1 MESVIGSEKQPYLFR
16 VCAVKKGALLLPEGA
31 PSLRWQAAPR
41 SWEPLFLRPRAGWEA
56 GFTSRSSIA
65 KFFEKG
71 LVISVN
77 ESQLGLF
84 YGLSFLCVAI
94 AFAFAAYL
102 YLWVKKQKTENA
114 KIQEVS
120 LLIKQGANTF
130 MRREYLVLAKFAVV
144 AAVVILV
151 LLPSPIWTGNIVDN
165 ISMAIAYLCGTAL
178 SAIAGKIGIL
188 VATLS
193 NGRTAEAAQKGIKP
207 AFLIG
212 FRGGAVMGLL
222 VVGCSLLGVAAV
234 LLVTGDSSI
243 LLGFSFGASSLALFA
258 KAGGGIFTKTA
269 DVSADLTGKVEL
281 GIPEDDPRNPAV
293 IADNVGD
300 NVGDVAGMGADL
312 FDSNV
317 AAMASALVL
326 AQSLSGGDFN
336 NVSMVFC
343 YAILGLFASIIGIA
357 TARVGK
363 KGDPT
368 TALNSST
375 YVTTAIY
382 LVLTAGA
389 TALFP
394 GFSWR
399 IWGAAA
405 VGLLVGVIIGITTDY
420 FTDDSKSPVK
430 KVAKASSSG
439 PAFTVLSGISYGF
452 ISALPAMV
460 GIAISALI
468 AYKLCEPMG
477 EGYAIFGISMA
488 AVGML
493 SIVGMIISND
503 AYGPIVDNARGLA
516 EMGGLGEETIRTADE
531 LDSAGNTVKAVTKG
545 FSISAAGLTVI
556 SLLGA
561 FMSEANDA
569 LAAAG
574 RELITGFDIMSPTVF
589 FGVLVGAVVPAVF
602 SAMLIL
608 GVDKNAQRMVAEIHR
623 QFNSIKGLREGKPG
637 VKPEYDKC
645 IDIATSGSLREL
657 IPAGLMSII
666 ATVVVGFIGGPSAI
680 GGFLLGN
687 IVSGL
692 LLALF
697 MSNAGGL
704 WDNCKKYIEA
714 GAEGGKGSDSHKAA
728 VIGDTV
734 GDPFKDT
741 AGPSINTQITVVS
754 LVSSLLSSVFVM
766 FSFFS

>member
-1 MESVIGSEKQPYLFR
+1 MEQNLS
-16 VCAVKKGALLLPEGA
+16 
-31 PSLRWQAAPR
+31 
-41 SWEPLFLRPRAGWEA
+41 
-56 GFTSRSSIA
+56 
-65 KFFEKG
+65 
-71 LVISVN
+71 
-77 ESQLGLF
+77 LF
-84 YGLSFLCVAI
+84 YGLSFLTAAL
-94 AFAFAAYL
+94 AFAYAAYL
-102 YLWVKKQKTENA
+102 YLWVKKQPTKNA
-114 KIQEVS
+114 KIKEVS
-120 LLIKQGANTF
+120 ALIKAGANTF
-130 MRREYLVLAKFAVV
+130 MRREYLILAKFAGI
-144 AAVVILV
+144 AAIIIFI
-151 LLPSPIWTGNIVDN
+151 LLPSPIWSGNILSNVE
-165 ISMAIAYLCGTAL
+165 MTAAYILGTAL
-178 SAIAGKIGIL
+178 SAVAGKIGIL
-188 VATLS
+188 VATHS
-193 NGRTAEAAQKGIKP
+193 NSRAAEAVKKGIEP
-207 AFLIG
+207 AFLVG

-234 LLVTGDSSI
+234 LMVVGDTSI
-243 LLGFSFGASSLALFA
+243 ILGFSFGASSLALFA

-317 AAMASALVL
+317 AAMASALVI
-326 AQSLSGGDFN
+326 AQSLSGGEYN
-336 NVSMVFC
+336 NISMVFC
-343 YAILGLFASIIGIA
+343 YAILGLLASIIGIA
-357 TARVGK
+357 NARIGK
-363 KGDPT
+363 NGNPT
-368 TALNSST
+368 HALNMST
-375 YVTTAIY
+375 YVTTGIF
-382 LVLTAGA
+382 LVLTAVA
-389 TALFP
+389 TAVFD

-399 IWGAAA
+399 IWGAST
-405 VGLLVGVIIGITTDY
+405 VGLIVGVIIGITTDY
-420 FTDDSKSPVK
+420 FTDDSKPIVK
-430 KVAKASSSG
+430 KVAHASQSG
-439 PAFTVLSGISYGF
+439 PAFTVLSGVSYGF

-460 GIAISALI
+460 GIAVSALL
-468 AYKLCEPMG
+468 AYKICEPMG

-516 EMGGLGEETIRTADE
+516 EMGDLGEDTIRRADE

-545 FSISAAGLTVI
+545 FSIGAAGLTVI

-561 FMSEANDA
+561 FMSEVNVS
-569 LAAAG
+569 LAEAG
-574 RELITGFDIMSPTVF
+574 RELITGFDIMEPTVF
-589 FGVLVGAVVPAVF
+589 FGVLIGAGIPAVF

-623 QFNSIKGLREGKPG
+623 QFDTIPGLREGKKG
-637 VKPEYDKC
+637 VKAEYGKC
-645 IDIATSGSLREL
+645 IDIATTGALKEL
-657 IPAGLMSII
+657 IPAGLMSILS
-666 ATVVVGFIGGPSAI
+666 TVVVGFIGGPQAI

-704 WDNCKKYIEA
+704 WDNSKKYVES
-714 GAEGGKGSDSHKAA
+714 GEEGGKGSKAHKAA

-754 LVSSLLSSVFVM
+754 LVSSLMSSIFVA
-766 FSFFS
+766 FSFFG

>member
-1 MESVIGSEKQPYLFR
+1 MESHLS
-16 VCAVKKGALLLPEGA
+16 
-31 PSLRWQAAPR
+31 
-41 SWEPLFLRPRAGWEA
+41 
-56 GFTSRSSIA
+56 
-65 KFFEKG
+65 
-71 LVISVN
+71 
-77 ESQLGLF
+77 LF
-84 YGLSFLCVAI
+84 YGLSFLTVVL

-102 YLWVKKQKTENA
+102 YLWVKKQKTVNA

-120 LLIKQGANTF
+120 ALIKEGANTF
-130 MRREYLVLAKFAVV
+130 MRREYTILAKFAAV
-144 AAVVILV
+144 AAVLIL
-151 LLPSPIWTGNIVDN
+151 LFLPSPIWQGDPVPN
-165 ISMAIAYLCGTAL
+165 ISMAVAYIAGTVL
-178 SAIAGKIGIL
+178 SAIAGKIGLL

-193 NGRTAEAAQKGIKP
+193 NGRAAEGAQKGLKP

-222 VVGCSLLGVAAV
+222 VVGCSLFGVAAV
-234 LLVTGDSSI
+234 LMLTGDSSI

-258 KAGGGIFTKTA
+258 KAGGGIFTKAA
-269 DVSADLTGKVEL
+269 DVAADLTGKVEL
-281 GIPEDDPRNPAV
+281 GIAEDDPRNPAV

-317 AAMASALVL
+317 AAMSSALVI
-326 AQSLSGGDFN
+326 AQSLSGGAFAN
-336 NVSMVFC
+336 TSMVFC
-343 YAILGLFASIIGIA
+343 YAILGLLASVVGIA

-363 KGDPT
+363 NGNPT
-368 TALNSST
+368 RALNSST
-375 YVTTAIY
+375 YVTTAIF
-382 LVLTAGA
+382 LALTAGA
-389 TALFP
+389 TLLFE

-399 IWGAAA
+399 IWGASA
-405 VGLLVGVIIGITTDY
+405 VGLLVGVIIGIATDY
-420 FTDDSKSPVK
+420 FTDDSKPIVR
-430 KVAKASSSG
+430 KVAHASGSG
-439 PAFTVLSGISYGF
+439 PAFTILSGVSYGF
-452 ISALPAMV
+452 ISALPAML
-460 GIAISALI
+460 GIAVSALV

-477 EGYAIFGISMA
+477 DGYAIFGISMA

-516 EMGGLGEETIRTADE
+516 EMGDLGEETIRTADE

-545 FSISAAGLTVI
+545 FSIGAAGLTVI

-561 FMSEANDA
+561 FMSEANAA
-569 LAAAG
+569 LAEAG
-574 RELITGFDIMSPTVF
+574 KALITGFDIMSPTVF
-589 FGVLVGAVVPAVF
+589 FGILIGAAIPAVF

-623 QFNSIKGLREGKPG
+623 QFASIPGLKEGREDA
-637 VKPEYDKC
+637 KPEYGKC
-645 IDIATSGSLREL
+645 IDIATTGALREL
-657 IPAGLMSII
+657 IPAGLMSIV
-666 ATVVVGFIGGPSAI
+666 ATLVVGFIGGPLAI

-697 MSNAGGL
+697 MSNSGGL
-704 WDNCKKYIEA
+704 WDNSKKYVEA
-714 GAEGGKGSDSHKAA
+714 GNEGGKGSEAHKSA

-754 LVSSLLSSVFVM
+754 LVSSLLSSLFVL
-766 FSFFS
+766 FSIFD

>member
-1 MESVIGSEKQPYLFR
+1 MEANL
-16 VCAVKKGALLLPEGA
+16 
-31 PSLRWQAAPR
+31 SLMY
-41 SWEPLFLRPRAGWEA
+41 
-56 GFTSRSSIA
+56 
-65 KFFEKG
+65 
-71 LVISVN
+71 VIS
-77 ESQLGLF
+77 LF
-84 YGLSFLCVAI
+84 SVLI

-102 YLWVKKQKTENA
+102 FLWVRQQKSTNA
-114 KIQEVS
+114 RINEVAA
-120 LLIKQGANTF
+120 LIKEGANTF
-130 MRREYLVLAKFAVV
+130 MRKEYRVLSIFAGV
-144 AAVVILV
+144 AAVIIFL
-151 LLPSPIWTGNIVDN
+151 LLPSPIWTGHPGRNL
-165 ISMAIAYLCGTAL
+165 SMAAAYVAGTTL

-188 VATLS
+188 VAT
-193 NGRTAEAAQKGIKP
+193 NANARAAEGARQGVRP

-212 FRGGAVMGLL
+212 FRGGAVMGLA
-222 VVGCSLLGVAAV
+222 VVGFSLLGVSGV
-234 LLVTGDSSI
+234 LWLAGDSSI

-317 AAMASALVL
+317 AAMTSALVI
-326 AQSLSGGDFN
+326 AQSLGGQAN
-336 NVSMVFC
+336 TAMVFC
-343 YAILGLFASIIGIA
+343 YAALGLIASIIGIA
-357 TARVGK
+357 TARID
-363 KGDPT
+363 KGGSPT
-368 TALNSST
+368 RALNAST
-375 YVTTAIY
+375 YVTTGLFII
-382 LVLTAGA
+382 LTALA
-389 TALFP
+389 TLIFR
-394 GFSWR
+394 GFTWQ
-399 IWGAAA
+399 IWGAST

-420 FTDDSKSPVK
+420 FTDDSKPIVQR
-430 KVAKASSSG
+430 VAHASRSG
-439 PAFTVLSGISYGF
+439 SAFTVLSGVSYGF
-452 ISALPAMV
+452 VSALPAMA
-460 GIAISALI
+460 GIAISALT
-468 AYKLCEPMG
+468 AYRICAPLG
-477 EGYAIFGISMA
+477 SDYAMFGIAMA

-516 EMGGLGEETIRTADE
+516 EMGSLGEEAIRVADE

-545 FSISAAGLTVI
+545 FAIGAAGLTVI

-561 FMSEANDA
+561 YLSEVNEA

-574 RELITGFDIMSPTVF
+574 KAVITGFDIMNPSVF
-589 FGVLVGAVVPAVF
+589 FGVLIGAAVPAVF
-602 SAMLIL
+602 SAMLML

-623 QFNSIKGLREGKPG
+623 QFNSIPGLREGRAG
-637 VKPEYDKC
+637 VKPEYDRC
-645 IDIATSGSLREL
+645 IAIATSGALMEL
-657 IPAGLMSII
+657 IPAGLASIA
-666 ATVVVGFIGGPSAI
+666 ATIVVGFVGGPLAI

-704 WDNCKKYIEA
+704 WDNAKKYVEA
-714 GAEGGKGSDSHKAA
+714 GHEGGKGSKAHKAA
-728 VIGDTV
+728 VVGDTV

-754 LVSSLLSSVFVM
+754 LVASLMSGLFAAWSLLG
-766 FSFFS
+766 

>member
-1 MESVIGSEKQPYLFR
+1 MEQN
-16 VCAVKKGALLLPEGA
+16 LP
-31 PSLRWQAAPR
+31 
-41 SWEPLFLRPRAGWEA
+41 
-56 GFTSRSSIA
+56 
-65 KFFEKG
+65 
-71 LVISVN
+71 
-77 ESQLGLF
+77 LF
-84 YGLSFLCVAI
+84 YGLSFLTVVI

-102 YLWVKKQKTENA
+102 YLWVKKEKVQNVRIAE
-114 KIQEVS
+114 ISE
-120 LLIKQGANTF
+120 LIKKGADTF
-130 MRREYLVLAKFAVV
+130 MNREYRILGIFA
-144 AAVVILV
+144 AAVAVIV
-151 LLPSPIWTGNIVDN
+151 FVFLPQPIWHGNVLSN
-165 ISMAIAYLCGTAL
+165 LSMALAYIAGTVL

-193 NGRTAEAAQKGIKP
+193 NGRTAECASRGIRE
-207 AFLIG
+207 AFLSG

-222 VVGCSLLGVAAV
+222 VVGCSLFGVTAV
-234 LLVTGDSSI
+234 LLLTGDTTI

-269 DVSADLTGKVEL
+269 DVAADLTGKVEL

-317 AAMASALVL
+317 AAAASALVIAGSL
-326 AQSLSGGDFN
+326 AGGALN
-336 NVSMVFC
+336 NISMVFC
-343 YAILGLFASIIGIA
+343 YSLLGLLASVVGIA
-357 TARVGK
+357 TAKVGK
-363 KGDPT
+363 NGNPT
-368 TALNSST
+368 HALNSST
-375 YVTTAIY
+375 YVTTAVF
-382 LVLTAGA
+382 LVLTAAA
-389 TALFP
+389 TAIFP

-399 IWGAAA
+399 IWGASS

-420 FTDDSKSPVK
+420 FTDDTRPIVK
-430 KVAKASSSG
+430 KVAHASASG
-439 PAFTVLSGISYGF
+439 PAFTILSGVSYGF

-460 GIAISALI
+460 GIAISALV
-468 AYKLCEPMG
+468 AYKLCDPIG
-477 EGYAIFGISMA
+477 EGYAIFGIAMA

-516 EMGGLGEETIRTADE
+516 EMGGLGEETIRIADE

-545 FSISAAGLTVI
+545 FSIGAAGLTVI

-561 FMSEANDA
+561 FMSEVNAA
-569 LAAAG
+569 LAAQGKAV
-574 RELITGFDIMSPTVF
+574 ITGFDIMEPTVF
-589 FGVLVGAVVPAVF
+589 FGTLVGAAVPAVF

-608 GVDKNAQRMVAEIHR
+608 GVDRNAQRMVSEIHR
-623 QFNSIKGLREGKPG
+623 QFDTIKGLKEGTASPDYG
-637 VKPEYDKC
+637 RC
-645 IDIATSGSLREL
+645 IDIATSGALREL
-657 IPAGLMSII
+657 VPAGLMAILMTL
-666 ATVVVGFIGGPSAI
+666 AVGFIGGPAAI

-704 WDNCKKYIEA
+704 WDNSKKYVEA
-714 GAEGGKGSDSHKAA
+714 GAEGGKGSEAHKAA

-754 LVSSLLSSVFVM
+754 LVSSLFAAGFVALSIF
-766 FSFFS
+766 

>member
-1 MESVIGSEKQPYLFR
+1 ME
-16 VCAVKKGALLLPEGA
+16 
-31 PSLRWQAAPR
+31 
-41 SWEPLFLRPRAGWEA
+41 
-56 GFTSRSSIA
+56 
-65 KFFEKG
+65 
-71 LVISVN
+71 N
-77 ESQLGLF
+77 QLSLF
-84 YGLSFLCVAI
+84 YGLSFLTVAL

-102 YLWVKKQKTENA
+102 YLWVKKQRTSNA
-114 KIQEVS
+114 RIEEVS
-120 LLIKQGANTF
+120 LLIKEGANTF
-130 MRREYLVLAKFAVV
+130 MRREYLVLAKFAAV
-144 AAVVILV
+144 AAVIIFI
-151 LLPSPIWTGNIVDN
+151 LLPAPVWQGDILNN
-165 ISMAIAYLCGTAL
+165 LAMAIAYIAGTVL

-193 NGRTAEAAQKGIKP
+193 NGRTAEAAKEGLKP

-234 LLVTGDSSI
+234 LMLTGDSTI

-269 DVSADLTGKVEL
+269 DISADLTGKVEL

-317 AAMASALVL
+317 AAMASALVI
-326 AQSLSGGDFN
+326 AQSLASESFAN
-336 NVSMVFC
+336 ISMVFC
-343 YAILGLFASIIGIA
+343 YAILGLFASILGIA

-363 KGDPT
+363 NGSPT
-368 TALNSST
+368 RALNSST
-375 YVTTAIY
+375 YVTTAIF
-382 LVLTAGA
+382 LVLTALA
-389 TALFP
+389 TVVFE

-399 IWGAAA
+399 IWGASA

-420 FTDDSKSPVK
+420 FTDDTKPIVRR
-430 KVAKASSSG
+430 VAHASGSG
-439 PAFTVLSGISYGF
+439 PAFTILSGISYGF
-452 ISALPAMV
+452 ISALPAMA
-460 GIAISALI
+460 GIAISALV
-468 AYKLCEPMG
+468 AYKICEPMG
-477 EGYAIFGISMA
+477 EGYAIFGISMS

-569 LAAAG
+569 LAEAG
-574 RELITGFDIMSPTVF
+574 KELITGFDIMSPTVF
-589 FGVLVGAVVPAVF
+589 FGILIGAAVPAVF

-608 GVDKNAQRMVAEIHR
+608 GVDKNAQRMVKEIHR
-623 QFNSIKGLREGKPG
+623 QFNSIPGLKEGKKG
-637 VKPEYDKC
+637 VKPEYGKC
-645 IDIATSGSLREL
+645 IDIATAGALKEL
-657 IPAGLMSII
+657 IPAGLMSIV
-666 ATVVVGFIGGPSAI
+666 ATLLVGFIGGSLAV

-692 LLALF
+692 LIALF
-697 MSNAGGL
+697 MSNSGGL
-704 WDNCKKYIEA
+704 WDNAKKYIES
-714 GAEGGKGSDSHKAA
+714 GEEGGKGSEAHKAA

-754 LVSSLLSSVFVM
+754 LVSSLMSSLFVL
-766 FSFFS
+766 FSIF

>member
-1 MESVIGSEKQPYLFR
+1 METQ
-16 VCAVKKGALLLPEGA
+16 LP
-31 PSLRWQAAPR
+31 
-41 SWEPLFLRPRAGWEA
+41 
-56 GFTSRSSIA
+56 
-65 KFFEKG
+65 
-71 LVISVN
+71 
-77 ESQLGLF
+77 LF
-84 YGLSFLCVAI
+84 YGLSFLTVVL

-102 YLWVKKQKTENA
+102 YLWVKKQKTSNA
-114 KIQEVS
+114 KIEEVS
-120 LLIKQGANTF
+120 QLIKEGANTF
-130 MRREYLVLAKFAVV
+130 MRREYKVLAKFAAV
-144 AAVVILV
+144 AAVLILV
-151 LLPSPIWTGNIVDN
+151 FLPSPIWNGNFVDN
-165 ISMAIAYLCGTAL
+165 ISMAVAYIAGTVL

-193 NGRTAEAAQKGIKP
+193 NGRTAESAQKGLKP

-234 LLVTGDSSI
+234 LMITGNSSI

-312 FDSNV
+312 FDSKV
-317 AAMASALVL
+317 AAMASALVI
-326 AQSLSGGDFN
+326 AQSLSGGAYN
-336 NVSMVFC
+336 NISMVFC

-363 KGDPT
+363 NGNPT
-368 TALNSST
+368 HALNSST
-375 YVTTAIY
+375 YVTTAIF
-382 LVLTAGA
+382 LVLTAIA
-389 TALFP
+389 TAVFE

-399 IWGAAA
+399 IWAASA

-420 FTDDSKSPVK
+420 FTDDSKPIVR
-430 KVAKASSSG
+430 KVAHASGSG
-439 PAFTVLSGISYGF
+439 PAFTILSGMSYGF

-460 GIAISALI
+460 GIAVSALV
-468 AYKLCEPMG
+468 AYQICAPMG

-545 FSISAAGLTVI
+545 FSIGAAGLTVI

-561 FMSEANDA
+561 FMSEANAA

-574 RELITGFDIMSPTVF
+574 RELITGFDIMSPMVF
-589 FGVLVGAVVPAVF
+589 FGVLIGAAIPAVF

-608 GVDKNAQRMVAEIHR
+608 GVDKNAQRMVQEIHR
-623 QFNSIKGLREGKPG
+623 QFNTIKGLREGVEG
-637 VKPEYDKC
+637 VKPEYGKC
-645 IDIATSGSLREL
+645 IDIATSGALREL
-657 IPAGLMSII
+657 IPAGLMSIA
-666 ATVVVGFIGGPSAI
+666 ATLVVGFIGGPLAI

-704 WDNCKKYIEA
+704 WDNAKKYIES
-714 GAEGGKGSDSHKAA
+714 GAEGGKGSKAHKAA

-754 LVSSLLSSVFVM
+754 LVSSLMSSLFVWFSVFH
-766 FSFFS
+766 